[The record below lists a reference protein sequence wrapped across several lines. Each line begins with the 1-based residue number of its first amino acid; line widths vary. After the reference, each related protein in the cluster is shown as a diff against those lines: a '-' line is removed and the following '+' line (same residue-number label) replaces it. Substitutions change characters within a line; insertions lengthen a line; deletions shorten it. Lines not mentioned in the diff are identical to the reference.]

1 MYGAKTSIAGADEEH
16 KRKGMERQ
24 SRDRAKKDTNAVS
37 VQQNATDGTTQ
48 ASASN
53 SGAEVSNFRY

>member
-1 MYGAKTSIAGADEEH
+1 MYDTITSISGADEEH

-24 SRDRAKKDTNAVS
+24 SRNRAKKDTNAVS

-53 SGAEVSNFRY
+53 SATTLSDFRY